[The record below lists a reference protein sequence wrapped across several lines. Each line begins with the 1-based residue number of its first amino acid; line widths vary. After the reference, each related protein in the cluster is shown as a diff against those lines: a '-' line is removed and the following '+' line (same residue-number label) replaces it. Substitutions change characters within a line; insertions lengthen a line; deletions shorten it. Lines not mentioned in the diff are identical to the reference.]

1 MDKSFNAD
9 SFNIDEE
16 LEKINKKINKPN
28 ILVCGATGVGKS
40 SFVNDVFG
48 KHVAKVGEGAPI
60 TRGVK
65 RYEDKELSVVLYDSE
80 GYEIGEDK
88 QDYFKEEIIGVIDK
102 YKQEYPTELNKQIHE
117 VWYFISAAN
126 KRVTETDI
134 EVVNLIKEKKVP
146 IAIVVTQIDN
156 VDEEEL
162 NDICSTIERDFR
174 GISYFTVCVTDDE
187 EIAEAVKPYNQ
198 KQQLIEWA
206 LENLS
211 DSLKD
216 GFILSLHK
224 NLEIIKKHVNKVVIP
239 SYVTSAIA
247 AAAAPIPLSDSAMLA
262 PIQLTMSVH
271 IMRIYGI
278 DNCKGAITGVINST
292 IVSQIGKTLAK
303 TLIGNVAKL
312 IPGVGSVVGG
322 VINSVVAATLTAAI
336 GYAISELSY
345 KYSQSVVEG
354 KPIPLTEIFDSEI
367 IRETIN
373 NFYKKGAKSE
383 QYIRN

>member
-16 LEKINKKINKPN
+16 FEKISNKINKPN

-48 KHVAKVGEGAPI
+48 KRVARVGEGAPV
-60 TRGVK
+60 TRSVK

-80 GYEIGEDK
+80 GYEIGKDK

-102 YKQEYPTELNKQIHE
+102 YKQQYPTELNKQIHE

-134 EVVNLIKEKKVP
+134 EVVNLIREKKVP
-146 IAIVVTQIDN
+146 IAIVVTQIDS
-156 VDEEEL
+156 VDEQEL
-162 NDICSTIERDFR
+162 NDICNTIESDFKD
-174 GISYFTVCVTDDE
+174 IKYFTVCVTDDE
-187 EIAEAVKPYNQ
+187 AIAEAVKQFNQ

-224 NLEIIKKHVNKVVIP
+224 NLEIIKKHVNKKIVP
-239 SYVTSAIA
+239 SYVASAVA
-247 AAAAPIPLSDSAMLA
+247 AAAVPIPLADSAMLA
-262 PIQLTMSVH
+262 PIQLGMSVH
-271 IMRIYGI
+271 IMKFYGI

-292 IVSQIGKTLAK
+292 IVSQIGKTLAR
-303 TLIGNVAKL
+303 TLIGNIAKL
-312 IPGVGSVVGG
+312 IPGVGSIVGG
-322 VINSVVAATLTAAI
+322 VVNSAVAGSLTAAI
-336 GYAISELSY
+336 GFAISELSY
-345 KYSQSVVEG
+345 KYSQSVIEG
-354 KPIPLTEIFDSEI
+354 KGIPLTEIFNSEI

-373 NFYKKGAKSE
+373 DFFKKGAKSE
-383 QYIRN
+383 